1 VVRSHL
7 VGAHVGVGAEV
18 GPYAYLRPDAILGQG
33 SKVGTFVEVKG
44 STIGR
49 GAKVPHL
56 TYVGDADIGDETN
69 IGAAS
74 VFVNYDGV
82 EKHRTVVG
90 DHCRTGS
97 DTMFIAPVT
106 IGDGAYT
113 AAGSVITQDVP
124 PGAMAVARAK
134 QRNIEGW
141 VLRRRAG
148 TPAAD
153 AAAQALD
160 RVRQTAIDDAGD
172 AGDLDGE
179 GAAP

>member
-1 VVRSHL
+1 
-7 VGAHVGVGAEV
+7 
-18 GPYAYLRPDAILGQG
+18 
-33 SKVGTFVEVKG
+33 
-44 STIGR
+44 
-49 GAKVPHL
+49 
-56 TYVGDADIGDETN
+56 
-69 IGAAS
+69 
-74 VFVNYDGV
+74 
-82 EKHRTVVG
+82 
-90 DHCRTGS
+90 
-97 DTMFIAPVT
+97 
-106 IGDGAYT
+106 
-113 AAGSVITQDVP
+113 
-124 PGAMAVARAK
+124 MAVARAK